1 MPRRQEQTA
10 NRTDTHRAQKNNVS
24 MFYYT
29 DIRQRTDLPHGVRHG
44 RSGSNKRKAD
54 RPCEGIS
61 QNLILFPLIGRRA
74 PAERKAA
81 PEKRRWTRRAEPHGG
96 RATGQATA
104 SREKTRCIIPPSPP
118 GAFRCCVPYRFPTG
132 ATAGTRQQRISP
144 FIFVG
149 TENSLQNPACWGT
162 SNIGREA

>member
-1 MPRRQEQTA
+1 MPRRQKQTA
-10 NRTDTHRAQKNNVS
+10 NRTDTHRAQENNVS

-81 PEKRRWTRRAEPHGG
+81 PEKHRWTRRAEQHKGERRDRRQRHGK
-96 RATGQATA
+96 RRDA
-104 SREKTRCIIPPSPP
+104 SFRLHHPVRSGAAYRTVFQQGLPPAPDSSGLPP
-118 GAFRCCVPYRFPTG
+118 LYLSERKIHYRTQLAGVLPT
-132 ATAGTRQQRISP
+132 
-144 FIFVG
+144 
-149 TENSLQNPACWGT
+149 
-162 SNIGREA
+162 